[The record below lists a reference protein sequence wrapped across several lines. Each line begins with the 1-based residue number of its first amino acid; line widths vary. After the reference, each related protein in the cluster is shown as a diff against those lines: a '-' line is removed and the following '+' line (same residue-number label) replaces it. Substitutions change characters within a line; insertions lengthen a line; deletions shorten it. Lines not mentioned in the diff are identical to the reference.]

1 MSLKSILL
9 VENDVNLRQS
19 IALVLQRAGYLVT
32 ATDCIERA
40 IEILTSRHYQLVI
53 VDSNITEG
61 RTSLLPKL
69 RSASPDLPVIV
80 LTDQSSLEVE
90 SEKRLSRAH
99 YLLKPIAPER
109 LLEAV
114 SSNVKSNNHK
124 SLLQSS
130 SRSRL

>member
-19 IALVLQRAGYLVT
+19 IALVLQHAGYLVT

-40 IEILTSRHYQLVI
+40 LEILNSWHYQLVI

-124 SLLQSS
+124 SLLHSS

>member
-19 IALVLQRAGYLVT
+19 IGLVLQRAGYLVT
-32 ATDCIERA
+32 ATDCLERVL
-40 IEILTSRHYQLVI
+40 EILNSRHYQLVI